1 MNVRLLPAALKDLE
15 VGVRFYDDQEPGIGK
30 YYLDELFTRLRE
42 LESTSGIH
50 RLIFGHHRCLASKFH
65 TAIYYT
71 LESDLI
77 LVRRILDLR
86 RDPKWLRRQL
96 SN

>member
-1 MNVRLLPAALKDLE
+1 MKVILLTSAEEDL
-15 VGVRFYDDQEPGIGK
+15 VDAWHFYDDQELGVGE
-30 YYLDELFTRLRE
+30 YYYDEVMTAVQSL
-42 LESTSGIH
+42 STQCGLHPSKGQFF
-50 RLIFGHHRCLASKFH
+50 RALVPKFH

-71 LESDLI
+71 LETDFV

-96 SN
+96 RE

>member
-1 MNVRLLPAALKDLE
+1 MKVILLNSAEEDL
-15 VGVRFYDDQEPGIGK
+15 VDAWHFYDNQEPGVGE
-30 YYLDELFTRLRE
+30 YYYDEVMIAVRSL
-42 LESTSGIH
+42 STQHGLHPSKGQFF
-50 RLIFGHHRCLASKFH
+50 RALVPKFH

-77 LVRRILDLR
+77 LFRRILDLR

>member
-1 MNVRLLPAALKDLE
+1 MTAVRSLSTQHGLHPRKGQFFRAL
-15 VGVRFYDDQEPGIGK
+15 VP
-30 YYLDELFTRLRE
+30 
-42 LESTSGIH
+42 
-50 RLIFGHHRCLASKFH
+50 KFH

-71 LESDLI
+71 LETDFV

-96 SN
+96 RD

>member
-1 MNVRLLPAALKDLE
+1 MKVRILPSALTDLE
-15 VGVRFYDDQEPGIGK
+15 IGSQFYEKQEPGIGQQ
-30 YYLDELFTRLRE
+30 YLDELFARLHE
-42 LESTSGIH
+42 LETTAGIH
-50 RLIFGHHRCLASKFH
+50 RLISGHHRCLATKFH

-71 LESDLI
+71 LETDFV

-96 SN
+96 RD

>member
-65 TAIYYT
+65 TAIYCT